1 MPKKTHLSKAPEYQP
16 GVEIEGFNSV
26 VRDLVAVAGSKKARS
41 WGHPRHPAWSSVDYI
56 VVAYVVVATPTLG
69 HIKRNFHPLLHH
81 HYHRQEN
88 PPQEPRCAHSGAFIK
103 PIHFLIEVL
112 KIIPHRIKTRNVPRL
127 KNCKGR
133 MELAMDL
140 AMDLEEGE
148 GFSAGKV
155 A

>member
-26 VRDLVAVAGSKKARS
+26 VRDLVAVAGSKKAWS
-41 WGHPRHPAWSSVDYI
+41 WGTSSTSCLVVGRLHRRRLRRSRHADFGPYQAKFSPPPTSPLSSSRK
-56 VVAYVVVATPTLG
+56 APSRATM
-69 HIKRNFHPLLHH
+69 R
-81 HYHRQEN
+81 
-88 PPQEPRCAHSGAFIK
+88 AFMK